1 MLKTTAKRW
10 GAPAERRSRRRQ
22 LHCGDG
28 QVESD
33 VKGREESDGGM
44 ASPT

>member
-1 MLKTTAKRW
+1 MLEATAKRW
-10 GAPAERRSRRRQ
+10 GAPVERRSRRRR

-33 VKGREESDGGM
+33 VEGREESDGGM